1 MNYYPEYSLGILLFN
16 VSSYLLLVMSL
27 FLTMFMFNLR
37 KFKVLSE
44 FNQLSSFTFVKSSF
58 ILLMLSL
65 AGIPPLFGF
74 CWKFLMFSLV
84 LTKNIWIIVIWFTIL
99 NFFVMLFYLQN
110 IRFSSGYDIK
120 NIFIIKNN
128 KIYINYNLVSLLVLF
143 NTVNTIGLLF
153 VEYFLIFF
161 NLIVSFK
168 NLY

>member
-1 MNYYPEYSLGILLFN
+1 
-16 VSSYLLLVMSL
+16 
-27 FLTMFMFNLR
+27 MF
-37 KFKVLSE
+37 
-44 FNQLSSFTFVKSSF
+44 
-58 ILLMLSL
+58 
-65 AGIPPLFGF
+65 
-74 CWKFLMFSLV
+74 
-84 LTKNIWIIVIWFTIL
+84 
-99 NFFVMLFYLQN
+99 FYLQN

-143 NTVNTIGLLF
+143 NTINTIGLLF